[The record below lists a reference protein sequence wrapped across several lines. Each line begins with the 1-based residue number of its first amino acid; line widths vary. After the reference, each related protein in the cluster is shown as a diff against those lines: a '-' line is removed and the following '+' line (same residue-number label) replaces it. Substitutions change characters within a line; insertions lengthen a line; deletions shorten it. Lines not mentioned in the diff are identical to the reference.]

1 MKALLSF
8 RSRFRYC
15 PMEFCESALSTT
27 VTILMFSHKDASPA
41 SWAIFFRSN
50 NFPFALLFIK
60 LVYRD
65 FPFASTSCL
74 FICHYFL
81 PLLVFASAAAA
92 CFALNFAAF
101 SSSIIFFRSSLD
113 MFRSITYLGSCR
125 CASS

>member
-1 MKALLSF
+1 MRAVLSF
-8 RSRFRYC
+8 GSGFRCC

-27 VTILMFSHKDASPA
+27 VTIPMFSHEDAFPA
-41 SWAIFFRSN
+41 SWAILFRSN
-50 NFPFALLFIK
+50 NFPFPLLFVK

-92 CFALNFAAF
+92 CLALNFAAF
-101 SSSIIFFRSSLD
+101 SSSIIFFRSALD